1 MASAEESIKN
11 SLKTLAADFTKNV
24 RSAAKTKG
32 WDPKVAD
39 SIVVS
44 ENLEIQIPE
53 ELKEQAFNLEYG
65 FERQPPKPVLRDLSY
80 DSKEDISKAVYKGVS
95 DFFTAAKVIK

>member
-11 SLKTLAADFTKNV
+11 SLKTLSAELTKNL
-24 RSAAKTKG
+24 RSSARAKG
-32 WDPKVAD
+32 WNPKVAD

-44 ENLEIQIPE
+44 ENLDIQIPE
-53 ELKEQAFNLEYG
+53 EVKEQAFNLEYG

-80 DSKEDISKAVYKGVS
+80 DSKEDIRKAVYKGVS

>member
-1 MASAEESIKN
+1 MASAEEHIKKAFKDLSKELTN
-11 SLKTLAADFTKNV
+11 TL
-24 RSAAKTKG
+24 RSSAKTKG

-44 ENLEIQIPE
+44 EDLNVQIPE
-53 ELKEQAFNLEYG
+53 EVQQQAFNLEYG

-80 DSKEDISKAVYKGVS
+80 DSKKDISSFLYKGVS